1 MLASPPVTSSPSLEL
16 NLDLDTIASRYG
28 WSDEEAR
35 ARKSICEIGKIC
47 YQRNLISAADG
58 NISVRLADDSVIITA
73 AGSMKGFLSMEQLTR
88 VDMTGKV
95 ISGPGQNSTETGIH
109 LVCYH
114 ERPDI
119 RAVLHCHPPHAVAL
133 SVAEIDMQMPIIPE
147 MIVTIGGIP
156 TTPFATPGTSEL
168 GESIREVVRCSDT
181 LVMRNHGSVTVGS
194 NLLDAFKKL
203 DMLEHT
209 ARILWLAH
217 TVKGGLE
224 PLPEAAVRKLL
235 DTRAQL
241 GLAGRNTLENRC
253 GLPNR

>member
-1 MLASPPVTSSPSLEL
+1 MNLEQ
-16 NLDLDTIASRYG
+16 IANSNG

-35 ARKSICEIGKIC
+35 ARHSICEIGKIC

-58 NISVRLADDSVIITA
+58 NISVKLSDDTIIITP
-73 AGSMKGFLSMEQLTR
+73 AGGMKGFLQMEHLAR
-88 VDMTGKV
+88 IDMLGNV
-95 ISGPGQNSTETGIH
+95 IGPPAKNSTETGIH
-109 LVCYH
+109 LVCYN

-119 RAVLHCHPPHAVAL
+119 SAVLHCHPPHAVAL

-168 GESIREVVRCSDT
+168 GDSIREVVRCSDT
-181 LVMRNHGSVTVGS
+181 LVMRNHGSVTVGD

-217 TVKGGLE
+217 TVRGGLE
-224 PLPEAAVRKLL
+224 PLSDAAVKKLL
-235 DTRAQL
+235 DTREAL
-241 GLAGRNTLENRC
+241 GIGGRNTLENRC
-253 GLPNR
+253 GL

>member
-1 MLASPPVTSSPSLEL
+1 M
-16 NLDLDTIASRYG
+16 DLDTIASRFG
-28 WSDEEAR
+28 WSDEEVR
-35 ARKSICEIGKIC
+35 ARNSVCEIGKLC
-47 YQRNLISAADG
+47 YQRGLISASDG
-58 NISVRLADDSVIITA
+58 NISVRLSDDTVIITP
-73 AGSMKGFLSMEQLTR
+73 AGAMKGFLQIEQLAHI
-88 VDMTGKV
+88 DLDGNFLGGTGK
-95 ISGPGQNSTETGIH
+95 NSTETGIH
-109 LVCYH
+109 LVCYQ

-147 MIVTIGGIP
+147 MVVTIGGIP

-224 PLPEAAVRKLL
+224 PLSDEAVRKLL
-235 DTRAQL
+235 ATRAQL
-241 GLAGRNTLENRC
+241 GLGGLNTLENRC
-253 GLPNR
+253 GFPRP

>member
-1 MLASPPVTSSPSLEL
+1 MNLEE
-16 NLDLDTIASRYG
+16 IAGRHN
-28 WSDEEAR
+28 WSDEELR
-35 ARKSICEIGKIC
+35 ARRSICEIGKIC
-47 YQRNLISAADG
+47 YERNLISASDG
-58 NISVRLADDSVIITA
+58 NISVKMSDDTIIITP
-73 AGSMKGFLSMEQLTR
+73 AGGMKGFLQLEQLARINTA
-88 VDMTGKV
+88 GEV
-95 ISGPGQNSTETGIH
+95 IGAPAKSSSETGIH

-168 GESIREVVRCSDT
+168 GESIREIVRCSDT
-181 LVMRNHGSVTVGS
+181 MIMRNHGSVTLGN

-217 TVKGGLE
+217 TARGGLE
-224 PLPEAAVRKLL
+224 PLSDDAVRKLL

-241 GLAGRNTLENRC
+241 GLGGLNTLENRC
-253 GLPNR
+253 GLPRR

>member
-1 MLASPPVTSSPSLEL
+1 
-16 NLDLDTIASRYG
+16 LDLDTIASHYG
-28 WSDEEAR
+28 WSEEEAR
-35 ARKSICEIGKIC
+35 ARQSICNIGKIC
-47 YQRNLISAADG
+47 YERGLISAADG

-88 VDMTGKV
+88 VDLAGNV
-95 ISGPGQNSTETGIH
+95 LSGPGKNSTETGIH
-109 LVCYH
+109 MVCYH

-156 TTPFATPGTSEL
+156 TTPFATPGTNEL

-181 LVMRNHGSVTVGS
+181 LIMRNHGSVCVGD

-217 TVKGGLE
+217 TVKGGIN
-224 PLPEAAVRKLL
+224 PLPPEAVKKLL
-235 DTRAQL
+235 DTRIAL
-241 GLAGRNTLENRC
+241 GLEGKNTLENRC
-253 GLPNR
+253 GLPPS